1 VPLDMD
7 LAQNYADA
15 AADAANAT
23 EFGRPEDVE
32 VIAEVLYVANT
43 SENRLVA
50 IDLERQVLSTF
61 VHAGDNVRGPA
72 VAVLQRPAPGQ
83 GARGRDLEGERSLS
97 ARHGSG
103 AVRAARPAAVA
114 SRTPRRPV
122 PVWDLRLWRS
132 PSGPTVL
139 GGKGEQRDCHAEI

>member
-83 GARGRDLEGERSLS
+83 GARGRD
-97 ARHGSG
+97 
-103 AVRAARPAAVA
+103 RATGHRGVTHATAAG
-114 SRTPRRPV
+114 PRLGPSPLAV
-122 PVWDLRLWRS
+122 PVRS
-132 PSGPTVL
+132 
-139 GGKGEQRDCHAEI
+139 DCSRREGRTEGLPC